1 MNQTINNH
9 CRAPGNQLDLRGSQQ
24 EALPK
29 P

>member
-9 CRAPGNQLDLRGSQQ
+9 CRAPGNQLDLRGSQK
-24 EALPK
+24 EALPQ